1 MIIRILAALSFGL
14 MMTEAAS
21 AAPLV
26 TAMFGAGF
34 AATLPGMLLSAGLS
48 FGASYLFNQ
57 VFGGQQSA
65 ANDNRDPAQKSF
77 GEREPFR
84 GVVGRVVLGGHNT
97 HYNEYDDAK
106 ISQDVLIVAD
116 QLAAGLECVYVDGRQ
131 CELVEIAG
139 PHTNNEQARY
149 QVDGY
154 GDLIDIRFHDG
165 RPGQLADTKLV
176 AETAGWDASYTHAG
190 KAYIAVEFK
199 SDKEKFGGSQPDLK
213 LVALGG
219 KWYDPRKDSSIGGA
233 GTHRFNDPMTWEY
246 TNNPA
251 VVAYHFARG
260 IWVNGFRCLGAEL
273 TPADLHFESFIT
285 AMNICDEQVQRP
297 DGSYRNRYE
306 CNLTWDDEQPPYQ
319 VIDQLCQAMGG
330 VRGEIQ
336 GQVAIFAGK
345 AKVPVLT
352 IADVDIVANTPIRF
366 TPKIS
371 GTALYSGVQG
381 TYTHSTEFTAKAYK
395 ALNPAAFVA
404 EDGRSRLNRVD
415 LASVQDAHQ
424 AYLLVKQQLF
434 RSRLQATAEITLD
447 IKDLMVDVGDWIV
460 WESAHDFRGTRT
472 YEIQRVSLDW
482 DAGRMALELR
492 EVSADAF
499 ADDATVEQVAEPT
512 RDRPF
517 FGYQKDVFGFGVE
530 AVALSGANGENL
542 PALKFTYNPITDPA
556 IRGLKV
562 EYRIA
567 GDENP
572 QLFKATDTSAGD
584 GEFYASDGVMPGL
597 TYEARAIL
605 DAVPGREVNWTNWVP
620 IAVPTGPMQT
630 VSPESIDYSHL
641 ATDLSNTVSV
651 LNATGTGSLQAT
663 LDYVINE
670 LERFA
675 SEVTGEHAN
684 AHIQRQ
690 LLQVKVGSAL
700 SQILTESTL
709 RANGDTALADL
720 LAVVSAQVDDAN
732 AAILQEQ
739 TARANADGAL
749 ATSLN
754 DTIAAMG
761 DSFAQGLFKID
772 AVATGGG
779 AEATMTLKVRAASED
794 AWIESGIQII
804 AKGDGTSQI
813 ALVAEETVV
822 VNSNGDLLGMFGSDG
837 VINAARIPVLNSDK
851 INVTKLSAFTSD
863 IGTINALDAINVGSL
878 NISSDGTIRISD

>member
-21 AAPLV
+21 AAPFV
-26 TAMFGAGF
+26 TALFGAGF
-34 AATLPGMLLSAGLS
+34 AVSLPGMLLSAGLS
-48 FGASYLFNQ
+48 LGASYLFNQ

-106 ISQDVLIVAD
+106 ISQDVLIIAD
-116 QLAAGLECVYVDGRQ
+116 QLTAGLECVYVDGRQ
-131 CELVEIAG
+131 CELVEVAG

-165 RPGQLADTKLV
+165 RPGQLADAKLV
-176 AETAGWDASYTHAG
+176 TETAGWDANYTHAG
-190 KAYIAVEFK
+190 KAYVAVEFK

-213 LVALGG
+213 LVARGG

-246 TNNPA
+246 SNNPA

-273 TPADLHFESFIT
+273 TPADLHFESLIT

-297 DGSYRNRYE
+297 DGSFRNRYE

-319 VIDQLCQAMGG
+319 VLDQLCQAMGG

-352 IADVDIVANTPIRF
+352 ITDIDIVANTPIRF
-366 TPKIS
+366 TPKNS

-381 TYTHSTEFTAKAYK
+381 TYTHSSEFTAKAYK

-415 LASVQDAHQ
+415 MASVQDAHQ

-434 RSRLQATAEITLD
+434 RSRLQAAAEITLD
-447 IKDLMVDVGDWIV
+447 IKDLMLEVGDWII

-530 AVALSGANGENL
+530 AVALSGSGGENL

-556 IRGLKV
+556 IRGLKI
-562 EYRIA
+562 EYRIQ
-567 GDENP
+567 GDAK
-572 QLFKATDTSAGD
+572 LFKAKDTSAGD
-584 GEFYASDGVMPGL
+584 GEFYSSDGVMPGL

-620 IAVPTGPMQT
+620 IAVPTGPMQV

-641 ATDLSNTVSV
+641 AQDLSSTVGV
-651 LNATGTGSLQAT
+651 LNATGAGSLQAT
-663 LDYVINE
+663 LDYIINE

-684 AHIQRQ
+684 ALIQRQ

-720 LAVVSAQVDDAN
+720 LSVVSAEVDDNA

-754 DTIAAMG
+754 ETIAAMG

-779 AEATMTLKVRAASED
+779 AEAIMTLKVRAASED

-804 AKGDGTSQI
+804 AKDDGTSQI

-822 VNSNGDLLGMFGSDG
+822 VNSNGDLLAMFGNDGLFNSAFIPSLTVEQFKASWASVDELVGG
-837 VINAARIPVLNSDK
+837 VIRSADNKMNIDLNA
-851 INVTKLSAFTSD
+851 
-863 IGTINALDAINVGSL
+863 
-878 NISSDGTIRISD
+878 GTIRISD